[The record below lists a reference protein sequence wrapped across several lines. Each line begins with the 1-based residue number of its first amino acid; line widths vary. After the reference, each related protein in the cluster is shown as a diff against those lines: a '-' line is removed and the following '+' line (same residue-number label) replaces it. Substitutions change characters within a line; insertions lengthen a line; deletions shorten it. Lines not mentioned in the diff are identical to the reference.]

1 MRVVTFN
8 LCNGGIDNGNDT
20 RLRRQLDRLA
30 GLDADV
36 IALQEAKHWAEP
48 NTRLFHGGQ
57 PFHLAKRTLGMDGFL
72 VPSEHDG
79 CHLALFVRTGR
90 VQVLQEK
97 HTVGAPYWHA
107 VGHLRALVDGRVTS
121 FVNVHSAPS
130 TPRLREIEAESL
142 ALKVRK
148 GEPVIMMGDWN
159 AVPTTYAGTSG
170 DRRKLDH
177 QAAFAL
183 SEVGLRDAAVAMGV
197 TIPTV
202 TTPLPYPCDRIYF
215 KGLTPTSFQIGTGNW
230 ASDHLPAI
238 GDFDLTPPEPVAI

>member
-159 AVPTTYAGTSG
+159 AVPTTYAGTQTRPPG
-170 DRRKLDH
+170 RLRPERGGPARRGGRDGRHHPDRHDAPPLPLRPDLLQGPHPEGLPDRNR
-177 QAAFAL
+177 QL
-183 SEVGLRDAAVAMGV
+183 GLRPPPRHRRLRPHA
-197 TIPTV
+197 
-202 TTPLPYPCDRIYF
+202 
-215 KGLTPTSFQIGTGNW
+215 
-230 ASDHLPAI
+230 
-238 GDFDLTPPEPVAI
+238 PEPVTT